1 MNEKGLLTTKNI
13 ALMGMLGALGGVL
26 MLFEIPLP
34 FVAPGFYKLDLGEL
48 PVLIGAFTLGPV
60 AGIVIEFIKIIVKL
74 LLKSTST
81 GFVGDFANFV
91 IGCSLILPAAIIYRF
106 NRSKKGAVIGMIVG
120 TMSITV
126 VGAVVN
132 ALVMLPFYSN
142 LMPMENILA
151 AGAAVNPAVGSV
163 WTFVLFCVAPFN
175 LIKGVLVS
183 LLTLLLY
190 KRVSVLIHS
199 AGKGK

>member
-26 MLFEIPLP
+26 MLFQIPLP

>member
-1 MNEKGLLTTKNI
+1 MKEKGLFTTKNI
-13 ALMGMLGALGGVL
+13 ALMGMLGGLGGVL
-26 MLFEIPLP
+26 MLFEVPLLLI
-34 FVAPGFYKLDLGEL
+34 APEFYKLDLGEL

-60 AGIVIEFIKIIVKL
+60 AGIVIEFVKIIVKL
-74 LLKSTST
+74 LLKSTTT

-91 IGCSLILPAAIIYRF
+91 IGCSLIIPAAIIYRF

-126 VGAVVN
+126 VGAVIN

-142 LMPMENILA
+142 LIPLENILEK
-151 AGAAVNPAVGSV
+151 GAAVNPAVGSV

-175 LIKGVLVS
+175 LIKGVVVS

-199 AGKGK
+199 AGKGR